1 MSRCK
6 EYDFRQI
13 EAKWQSFWEQNHTFR
28 ANHGV
33 RTGANGASEA
43 QGGEEST
50 ATGAQARAVTSAPT
64 LATTNGGTETATKPK
79 YYVLDMFPYPSG
91 AGLHLGHCEN
101 YAITDIMARFKRAKG
116 FNVLYPIG
124 WDAFGL
130 PTENYAVKTGRQ
142 PADVTRENVA
152 TFKRQL
158 RAIGVSYDFD
168 REINTTDP
176 HYFKWTQWIWLK
188 LFERGLA
195 YVEDK
200 PVWWCPA
207 LGTVLANEEV
217 IDGKSEVGRHPV
229 ERRPL
234 RQWVLRITAYADR
247 LLAGLKDLDWPDS
260 TKRMQAAW
268 IGRSEGTEVD
278 FDIEGVSPTEARR
291 ATCAGHES
299 AEPSHQKLQERER
312 LKIFTTRVDTLYG
325 ATYMVIA
332 PEHPLAARLTTP
344 EQRDAVAAYTRAAA
358 SKSDLER
365 AELAKEKTGVFTGSY
380 AINPANGQ
388 RVPIWIADYVLA
400 SYGTGAIMAVPA
412 HDERDY
418 EFAQKFAL
426 PVVQVIA
433 RKTTADGDAAALPF
447 CESGDGLHLINSG
460 ECDGLTPDEATAVLQ
475 KRFAAEG
482 RGKATAQYK
491 LRDWLFSRQR
501 YWGEPFPIVWVS
513 ETDYAAA
520 LATAQNAGTALPIP
534 PEPVTA
540 IFNGEL
546 RYALPLPASSLPLEL
561 PKVQS
566 YEPTGTGESPLAGV
580 TEWLEIWHE
589 PQTGA
594 SVPASEPRPAAH
606 WVRARRETN
615 TMPQWAGSCWY
626 YLRYLDPQNAD
637 ALAAPEL
644 LRYWGTPDIYVG
656 GAEHAVLHLLYARFW
671 HKVLYDLGIVP
682 TDEPFTRLFHQ
693 GLILGEDGEKMS
705 KSRGNVANPDDIIAR
720 YGADTLR
727 LYLMFLGPL
736 EAMKPWSPR
745 GIEGVYRFLQK
756 IWRECLNAEG
766 HPSAKLDDTQPD
778 TEEFLRVLHETIRKV
793 GDDIAALHYNTA
805 ISQMMICANALQ
817 KAPRVRTDSVKQ
829 FIQVLAPFAP
839 HFCEELWERL
849 GGETGGLATTPWPA
863 YDTKWLE
870 REECKLVFQV
880 NGKHRGDALVSKSI
894 SKEEA
899 VARAKAHPK
908 VATQLEGKTIQRIIF
923 VPQKIINLVVV

>member
-13 EAKWQSFWEQNHTFR
+13 ETKWQSFWEQNHTFR
-28 ANHGV
+28 ADGGR
-33 RTGANGASEA
+33 RTALADRANAPVAAKAGALAAAEPPSNNSSEK
-43 QGGEEST
+43 QE
-50 ATGAQARAVTSAPT
+50 R
-64 LATTNGGTETATKPK
+64 PK

-101 YAITDIMARFKRAKG
+101 YAITDIMARFKRAQG

-158 RAIGVSYDFD
+158 RAIGVSYDFS

-176 HYFKWTQWIWLK
+176 HYFRWTQWIWLK

-217 IDGKSEVGRHPV
+217 IDGKSEVGSHPV

-268 IGRSEGTEVD
+268 IGRSEGTEVE
-278 FDIEGVSPTEARR
+278 FDIEGIPQ
-291 ATCAGHES
+291 ES
-299 AEPSHQKLQERER
+299 AR

-365 AELAKEKTGVFTGSY
+365 AELSKEKTGVFTGSY
-380 AINPANGQ
+380 ATNPANGK
-388 RVPIWIADYVLA
+388 RVPIWVADYVLA

-418 EFAQKFAL
+418 AFAQKFGL

-433 RKTTADGDAAALPF
+433 RKNGTTDGEADALPF

-460 ECDGLTPDEATAVLQ
+460 DCDGLSPAEATTVLQ
-475 KRFAAEG
+475 NRFAAEG

-513 ETDYAAA
+513 EADYHSA
-520 LATAQNAGTALPIP
+520 LATAQNATVTLPIP

-540 IFNGEL
+540 IFDGEE
-546 RYALPLPASSLPLEL
+546 RFALPLPASALPLEL

-566 YEPTGTGESPLAGV
+566 YEPTGTGESPLAAV

-594 SVPASEPRPAAH
+594 SVPASEPRPAPH

-637 ALAAPEL
+637 ALASPDA
-644 LRYWGTPDIYVG
+644 LRYWGTPDLYVG

-671 HKVLYDLGIVP
+671 HKVLYDLGVVP

-756 IWRECLNAEG
+756 IWRECLDAEG
-766 HPSAKLDDTQPD
+766 HPSAKLDDSQPD

-793 GDDIAALHYNTA
+793 GDDITALRYNTA

-817 KAPRVRTDSVKQ
+817 KAPHVRTASVKQ
-829 FIQVLAPFAP
+829 FLQVLAPFAP

-849 GGETGGLATTPWPA
+849 GGDKCDSLGGDRCDSEGGEAGGLATAPWPS
-863 YDTKWLE
+863 YDPQWLE
-870 REECKLVFQV
+870 RDECKLVFQV
-880 NGKHRGDALVSKSI
+880 NGKHRGDALVPKSI
-894 SKEEA
+894 SRDDA
-899 VARAKAHPK
+899 LTQAKAHPK

-923 VPQKIINLVVV
+923 IPQKIINLVVT

>member
-6 EYDFRQI
+6 EYDFRHI
-13 EAKWQSFWEQNHTFR
+13 EAKWQSFWEANHTFR
-28 ANHGV
+28 ASEDNG
-33 RTGANGASEA
+33 GANGGGDEA
-43 QGGEEST
+43 VL
-50 ATGAQARAVTSAPT
+50 R
-64 LATTNGGTETATKPK
+64 TNGEGSAAKAVLRTSPAKPK

-101 YAITDIMARFKRAKG
+101 YAITDIMARFKRAQG
-116 FNVLYPIG
+116 HNVLYPIG

-158 RAIGVSYDFD
+158 RAFGVSYDFS

-217 IDGKSEVGRHPV
+217 IDGKSEVGSHPV

-247 LLAGLKDLDWPDS
+247 LLAGLGALDWPDS

-268 IGRSEGTEVD
+268 IGRSEGTEVE
-278 FDIEGVSPTEARR
+278 FDIEGIAPSETEAG
-291 ATCAGHES
+291 A
-299 AEPSHQKLQERER
+299 PPR

-380 AINPANGQ
+380 AINPTNGQ
-388 RVPIWIADYVLA
+388 RIPIWVADYVLA

-418 EFAQKFAL
+418 EFAQKFGL
-426 PVVQVIA
+426 PVIQVIA
-433 RKTTADGDAAALPF
+433 RKTGAAAGAGAEANTGASADAAPALPF
-447 CESGDGLHLINSG
+447 CESGDGLALINSG
-460 ECDGLTPDEATAVLQ
+460 DCDGLTPDEATARLQ
-475 KRFAAEG
+475 ARFAAEG

-513 ETDYAAA
+513 EADYRAA
-520 LATAQNAGTALPIP
+520 LATAESAGAALPLP
-534 PEPVTA
+534 PEAVTA
-540 IFNGEL
+540 IFDGEL
-546 RYALPLPASSLPLEL
+546 RYALPLPASALPLEL

-566 YEPTGTGESPLAGV
+566 YEPTGTGESPLAAV
-580 TEWLEIWHE
+580 TDWLEIWHE

-594 SVPASEPRPAAH
+594 SVPASEPRPAPH

-626 YLRYLDPQNAD
+626 YLRYLDPQNA
-637 ALAAPEL
+637 ATLAAPEA
-644 LRYWGTPDIYVG
+644 LRYWGTPDLYVG

-671 HKVLYDLGIVP
+671 HKVLYDLGILP

-756 IWRECLNAEG
+756 IWRECLDAEG
-766 HPSAKLDDTQPD
+766 RPNAAKIDDSQPD
-778 TEEFLRVLHETIRKV
+778 TEDFLRVLHETIRKV
-793 GDDIAALHYNTA
+793 GEDILALRYNTA
-805 ISQMMICANALQ
+805 ISQMMICVNALQ
-817 KAPRVRTDSVKQ
+817 KAPHIRSTSLKQ
-829 FIQVLAPFAP
+829 FLQVLAPFAP

-849 GGETGGLATTPWPA
+849 GETGSIGAAPWPA
-863 YDTKWLE
+863 YDPQWLE
-870 REECKLVFQV
+870 RDECKLVFQV
-880 NGKHRGDALVSKSI
+880 NGKHRGDALLPKGLSQ
-894 SKEEA
+894 EDA
-899 VARAKAHPK
+899 LTAARAHPK
-908 VATQLEGKTIQRIIF
+908 VASQLAGKTIRRVIY
-923 VPQKIINLVVV
+923 VPNKIINLVVA